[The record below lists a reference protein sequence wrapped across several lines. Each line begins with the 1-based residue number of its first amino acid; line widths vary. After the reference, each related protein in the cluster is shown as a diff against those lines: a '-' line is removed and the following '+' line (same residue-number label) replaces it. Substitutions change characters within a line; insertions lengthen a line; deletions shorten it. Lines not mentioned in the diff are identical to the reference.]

1 MASIPGRELNNIP
14 KTMLIQR
21 KRALLTALV
30 SLLVVWLLAWGGY
43 ALSRHAKLT
52 AEKVM
57 QYQRSLDLARLSP
70 ADRIKALKALA
81 AKLNS
86 LSPEERQRWQLDL
99 EWFRELN
106 DEEKS
111 CFIDAFMPG
120 EMQTALRMFEQWP
133 AERQQREI
141 DKALEELR
149 HRAANPR
156 NGAAN
161 SGTNPVFSPELDKK
175 IRTMGLNTLYN
186 QGSAQTRAELAPL
199 LMEFQRLV
207 EQGQVNLNS
216 F

>member
-1 MASIPGRELNNIP
+1 MLNRR
-14 KTMLIQR
+14 QR
-21 KRALLTALV
+21 TLVTALA
-30 SLLVVWLLAWGGY
+30 SLALVWLLAWGGY
-43 ALSRHAKLT
+43 ALSRRSKLT

-70 ADRIKALKALA
+70 ADRLKAIKALA

-86 LSPEERQRWQLDL
+86 LSPDERQRWHLDLDWFRQLD
-99 EWFRELN
+99 
-106 DEEKS
+106 DEEKT

-141 DKALEELR
+141 DKALEELH

-156 NGAAN
+156 YGAAN
-161 SGTNPVFSPELDKK
+161 SGTNPQVFSPELDKK